1 MTATQIVRLLYTV
14 ALLGLALYAAHVV
27 LLIALY
33 LWHRRDVTP
42 QVPGVPEAALPYV
55 TVQIPLRNERHVVRR
70 VMAAV
75 AAQDWPHDRLEIQ
88 VLDDSDDET
97 TQLVLGEAARL
108 REQGLNVE
116 VLHRSQPVGYKAGA
130 LAEGTVRARAEF
142 LAIFDADFEP
152 PRDFLRRTVPYLLR
166 DPALGMVQAR
176 WTHLNADYS
185 LVTRI
190 QALALD
196 AHFSVEHLARNRAGL
211 MMNFNGAAGVWRR
224 AAIADAGGWQA
235 DTVTEDLDLSYRAQL
250 AGWRALYLPAVVA
263 PAELPP
269 LIGAFKAQQ
278 ARWAKGASQCL
289 RKLAGPI
296 VRSRHLSPA
305 AKLLALLHLSGYWN
319 QPLLLVMILL
329 TLPMVLTDPSFSDFT
344 VWLGAMAS
352 VPPLLYVL
360 GQMHFYRD
368 WPRRILVYP
377 ALMLVWVGL
386 SWSLT
391 LAVFEGLLSW
401 GGAFVRTPKFK
412 IDGQSGDWRN
422 SDYRPQ
428 AGATWIGELL
438 IGIYVGIAIWTALT
452 LDHDHLLPLVL
463 GYALGEVLILGLT
476 LGQAMAPRGHSTGA

>member
-1 MTATQIVRLLYTV
+1 MTAAQIVRLLYTG
-14 ALLGLALYAAHVV
+14 ALLGLALYATHVV
-27 LLIALY
+27 LLIVLY
-33 LWHRRDVTP
+33 LGHRRDK
-42 QVPGVPEAALPYV
+42 VPPAPVVVDAALPYV

-75 AAQDWPHDRLEIQ
+75 AAQDWPRDRLEIQ
-88 VLDDSDDET
+88 VLDDSDDDT
-97 TQLVLGEAARL
+97 TELALAEAARL
-108 REQGLNVE
+108 RAQGLTVE
-116 VLHRSQPVGYKAGA
+116 VLHRARPEGYKAGA
-130 LAEGTVRARAEF
+130 LAAGMARARGEF
-142 LAIFDADFEP
+142 VAIFDADFEP
-152 PRDFLRRTVPYLLR
+152 PHDFLRRTVPYFLS
-166 DPALGMVQAR
+166 DPTLGMVQAR

-185 LVTRI
+185 LMTRV

-211 MMNFNGAAGVWRR
+211 VMNFNGAAGVWRR
-224 AAIADAGGWQA
+224 AAIADAGGWQS

-250 AGWRALYLPAVVA
+250 AGWRALYLPDVSA

-269 LIGAFKAQQ
+269 LISAFKAQQ

-296 VRSRHLSPA
+296 CRSRHLSLA

-319 QPLLLVMILL
+319 QPLLLLMILL

-344 VWLGAMAS
+344 LWLGGLAS

-360 GQMHFYRD
+360 GQMHLHRD
-368 WPRRILVYP
+368 WLRRSLVYP

-391 LAVFEGLLSW
+391 LAVFDGLLRW
-401 GGAFVRTPKFK
+401 GGPFVRTPKFQ
-412 IDGQSGDWRN
+412 IDGKAGDWRG
-422 SDYRPQ
+422 SDYGPRS
-428 AGATWIGELL
+428 GSTWIGELL
-438 IGIYVGIAIWTALT
+438 IGVYVGTAIWAALA

-463 GYALGEVLILGLT
+463 GYALGQVLILGLT
-476 LGQAMAPRGHSTGA
+476 VAQAIAARRPSRGA